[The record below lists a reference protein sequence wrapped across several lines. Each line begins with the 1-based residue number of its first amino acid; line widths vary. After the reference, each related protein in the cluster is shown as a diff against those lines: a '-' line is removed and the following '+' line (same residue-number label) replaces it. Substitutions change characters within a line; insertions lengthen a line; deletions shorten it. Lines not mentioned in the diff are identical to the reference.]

1 MMSRETFPIMLIAH
15 CCYFLLLITVIS
27 LTDGLSRCDIKQSSQ
42 PESVN
47 CPNKT
52 CSQHIDC
59 WVTYGP
65 PQRCVCD
72 PILCGSVCL
81 PETAK
86 CPKPD
91 DIINGKAV
99 FNDTDVGDI
108 VEYTCN
114 SGYAVRGQRR
124 RHCLATLKWSGT
136 QPTCSNQTETCFN
149 APEILNTRIAYKIEN
164 GKPKIRDD
172 FRSGETVRIEC
183 LPGYKDSD
191 NKQYIDALC
200 VGTDWHYTELKC
212 ERISCGY
219 IHEPTN
225 GRIHYKY
232 DQKFQSEATVTCS
245 EGFKV
250 MCDTG
255 FLLSTEDGVGC
266 KRVCLENGSWSGE
279 DVYCK
284 VITCPEPQ
292 SILNGKHTVSSLTV
306 NGTHISECD
315 DGYELH
321 GSHHRVC
328 QPNGKWSGQEPYC
341 KKRDCGP
348 PPQIQNGEVSYITTT
363 YGSKGRIICEND
375 TTLSTETDEII
386 CGVNG
391 TVTVWN
397 PQPFPQCHRHCYL
410 FTVEHGDVFLIH
422 RRSKGDKQFIQIT
435 TAEFGNEDDDV
446 SDEGEHRRLVN
457 EMSDRI
463 ILPGG
468 KVKHGSELNVTCQVG
483 YALIKPNQPFTVC
496 QNGVWSV
503 RSKCAPA
510 PCRRQPPVYPG
521 ARARFYSLQHNSI
534 ARYEAFPGYVMRND
548 YNEIQPIGHTKI
560 NDAQSGILRCLYGEW
575 VGAPLKFEPMHCPHI
590 DIEEPLKANVS
601 IDGKLMDF
609 NSPTTVLQQGVVMI
623 FSCPKEYYLDGPK
636 YIACHIGDWTP
647 QPTTSCKRSPTLSIV
662 QRWLFSSV

>member
-1 MMSRETFPIMLIAH
+1 MMSRETFPVMLITH

-27 LTDGLSRCDIKQSSQ
+27 LTDGFSRCDIKQSSQ

-81 PETAK
+81 P
-86 CPKPD
+86 
-91 DIINGKAV
+91 G
-99 FNDTDVGDI
+99 
-108 VEYTCN
+108 
-114 SGYAVRGQRR
+114 
-124 RHCLATLKWSGT
+124 
-136 QPTCSNQTETCFN
+136 
-149 APEILNTRIAYKIEN
+149 
-164 GKPKIRDD
+164 
-172 FRSGETVRIEC
+172 
-183 LPGYKDSD
+183 
-191 NKQYIDALC
+191 
-200 VGTDWHYTELKC
+200 
-212 ERISCGY
+212 ISCGY

-232 DQKFQSEATVTCS
+232 DQKFQSEATITCS
-245 EGFKV
+245 EGYKV

-255 FLLSTEDGVGC
+255 FLLSTEDGIGC

-328 QPNGKWSGQEPYC
+328 QLNGKWSGQEPYC

-363 YGSKGRIICEND
+363 YGSKGRIICEDD
-375 TTLSTETDEII
+375 TTLSIETDEII

-446 SDEGEHRRLVN
+446 GDDGEHRRLVN
-457 EMSDRI
+457 EMSGRI

-468 KVKHGSELNVTCQVG
+468 KVRHGSELNVTCQVG
-483 YALIKPNQPFTVC
+483 YALIKPNQPLTVC

-503 RSKCAPA
+503 RSKCAP
-510 PCRRQPPVYPG
+510 
-521 ARARFYSLQHNSI
+521 
-534 ARYEAFPGYVMRND
+534 
-548 YNEIQPIGHTKI
+548 
-560 NDAQSGILRCLYGEW
+560 
-575 VGAPLKFEPMHCPHI
+575 
-590 DIEEPLKANVS
+590 
-601 IDGKLMDF
+601 GK
-609 NSPTTVLQQGVVMI
+609 
-623 FSCPKEYYLDGPK
+623 
-636 YIACHIGDWTP
+636 
-647 QPTTSCKRSPTLSIV
+647 
-662 QRWLFSSV
+662 